1 MTSRVK
7 RAKYKAARGP
17 YATTPSSHHRQVYS
31 PGREGRW
38 GREGRLHSQV
48 EYGNVQLQGAARVY
62 LQRRKTVP
70 PRIVIPWT
78 TRGEGA

>member
-17 YATTPSSHHRQVYS
+17 YAATASRQVYS
-31 PGREGRW
+31 PGGGGEG
-38 GREGRLHSQV
+38 GGGRLQA

-62 LQRRKTVP
+62 LQHRKTVP